1 MKTQGSWISFSS
13 VHTWQPRRRERG
25 VTRRGFVIAKL
36 GPHELKT
43 RQSLRWRRDNGVGK
57 ETERCCGALFFHLLV
72 VEGNLRFDFQD
83 QIRCGIP
90 QLPDVLIDVVFYL
103 QPHIVIHVP
112 AHRGGG
118 KEGVEKITTKNPMK
132 IGCWGFIFLNQSK
145 GQNRNQRSN
154 LQDGSDLS
162 LIHIYC
168 GALAELSVKYIM
180 WCRPV

>member
-1 MKTQGSWISFSS
+1 M
-13 VHTWQPRRRERG
+13 
-25 VTRRGFVIAKL
+25 
-36 GPHELKT
+36 
-43 RQSLRWRRDNGVGK
+43 
-57 ETERCCGALFFHLLV
+57 ERCCGVLVFHLLV
-72 VEGNLRFDFQD
+72 IEGNLRFDFQD

-90 QLPDVLIDVVFYL
+90 QLPDVLIDVVFNL

-118 KEGVEKITTKNPMK
+118 KEGVEKKTQRKLDVEASFFK
-132 IGCWGFIFLNQSK
+132 NQSK

-168 GALAELSVKYIM
+168 GALTELSVKYIM
-180 WCRPV
+180 